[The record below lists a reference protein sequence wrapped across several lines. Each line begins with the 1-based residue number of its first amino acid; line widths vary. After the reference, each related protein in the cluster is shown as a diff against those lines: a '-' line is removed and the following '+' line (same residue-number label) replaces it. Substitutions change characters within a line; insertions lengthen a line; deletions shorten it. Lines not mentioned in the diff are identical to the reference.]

1 MSRPDIAEPVETD
14 ISAHPGEST
23 GRETPLVAH
32 IIHRL
37 DVGGMEN
44 GLVNLVNHMPRER
57 YRHAIICMTDYSAFR
72 DNIRRDDVEVYAL
85 HKQPGKDPGV
95 HVRLWR
101 LLRSLRPDLVHTRN
115 LGTLETQLT
124 AMLAGVRHRV
134 HGEHGWEISD
144 TDGSN
149 RRNQRLRRLAR
160 PLVGEY
166 IALSR
171 HQIDYLRRVISV
183 PEGRLTH
190 ICNGV
195 DTERFRPSAAGREAL
210 AESGFAPDALVVG
223 AVMRM
228 QAVKGP
234 DVLLEAFLRLRER
247 SPEARRRLRLA
258 MIGDGPLLGGLRE
271 RVAAAGAGADVWLPG
286 QRSDIP
292 ALMRGMDLLVVPSHA
307 EGICNTLLE
316 GMSSGLPVI
325 ATTVGGNP
333 DLVDDGVSGTLV
345 PAADPAA
352 LAAALEAC
360 LADPLR
366 LEREGRA
373 ARARA
378 EHRFSLRVMVNAYMA
393 VYERVLSRR

>member
-1 MSRPDIAEPVETD
+1 MSRPDSAERVAVDMP
-14 ISAHPGEST
+14 AHPGERIGSKA
-23 GRETPLVAH
+23 PLVAH

-44 GLVNLVNHMPRER
+44 GLVNLINHMPGER

-72 DNIRRDDVEVYAL
+72 DNIRRDDVAVYAL
-85 HKQPGKDPGV
+85 HKQPGKDPAV
-95 HVRLWR
+95 HLRLWR
-101 LLRSLRPDLVHTRN
+101 LLRRLRPDLVHTRN
-115 LGTLETQLT
+115 LGTLETQFT
-124 AMLAGVRHRV
+124 ALLAGVRHRV
-134 HGEHGWEISD
+134 HGEHGWDVSD
-144 TDGSN
+144 PDGSN
-149 RRNQRLRRLAR
+149 RKNQRLRRLAR

-171 HQIDYLRRVISV
+171 HQIDYLRTAISV
-183 PEGRLTH
+183 PEKRLTH

-195 DTERFRPSAAGREAL
+195 DTGRFHPPAAGREAL
-210 AESGFAPDALVVG
+210 AESGFAPDALVIG

-228 QAVKGP
+228 QAVKAP
-234 DVLLEAFLRLRER
+234 DVLIDAFLRLRER
-247 SPEARRRLRLA
+247 SPEARRRLRLM
-258 MIGDGPLLGGLRE
+258 MIGDGPLLAGLRE
-271 RVAAAGAGADVWLPG
+271 RVSAAGAEAEVWLPG

-316 GMSSGLPVI
+316 GMASGLPVI

-333 DLVDDGVSGTLV
+333 DLVDEGVSGTLV
-345 PAADPAA
+345 PAGDPAT

-360 LADPLR
+360 LTDPLR

-378 EHRFSLRVMVNAYMA
+378 EQRFSLPAMVNAYMG
-393 VYERVLSRR
+393 VYERALSGR